1 VTEPAQITL
10 LTEASCTMCSH
21 AKTVL
26 HRLEQEYPLS
36 IQELD
41 LTSPDGQQLA
51 ARAGVMFAR
60 RRPVPA
66 RLRCLAPTQYPAG
79 QSGPAP
85 RRHRRLQTSS

>member
-1 VTEPAQITL
+1 MTEPAQITL
-10 LTEASCTMCSH
+10 LTQPSCTMCSH

-51 ARAGVMFAR
+51 ARAGVMFAPGLLLDGQPFSFGRVSERKLR
-60 RRPVPA
+60 RALDRRQLEPPVA
-66 RLRCLAPTQYPAG
+66 
-79 QSGPAP
+79 
-85 RRHRRLQTSS
+85 

>member
-1 VTEPAQITL
+1 
-10 LTEASCTMCSH
+10 MCSH

-51 ARAGVMFAR
+51 ARAGVMFAPGLLLDGQPFSFGRVSERKLR
-60 RRPVPA
+60 RA
-66 RLRCLAPTQYPAG
+66 LD
-79 QSGPAP
+79 
-85 RRHRRLQTSS
+85 RRQLEPP